1 MENLLN
7 DDIVQQLN
15 DVFANLKEP
24 VTVLFFGKQEAC
36 EHCETTEQLI
46 QEIAALSDLID
57 VQVYGLE
64 SHPDLAEKYNVDKAP
79 GLVLVAREGDELVD
93 YGLRYAGA
101 PAGHEFTSLVH
112 DLLYVSKRQTDL
124 SEETRK
130 YLRELA
136 EPVHLQVFVTPTCP
150 YCPQAVLLAHQMAME
165 SPMVQAEMVE
175 ATEFPDLSAQ
185 FHVSGVPQ
193 TTINAGAGTVVG
205 AVPEPHL
212 IIEIQKALGS

>member
-1 MENLLN
+1 MENLLS
-7 DDIVQQLN
+7 DDIIQQLN
-15 DVFANLKEP
+15 DVFVNLKHP
-24 VTVLFFGKQEAC
+24 ISILFFGKQEAC
-36 EHCETTEQLI
+36 EHCEITQQLI
-46 QEIAALSDLID
+46 QEVSALSDLID
-57 VQVYGLE
+57 VQLYGLE
-64 SHPDLAEKYNVDKAP
+64 SHPDLASKYNVDKAP
-79 GLVLVAREGDELVD
+79 GLVIVAREGDDLVD

-101 PAGHEFTSLVH
+101 PAGHEFTSLIH

-124 SEETRK
+124 NEDTRQF
-130 YLRELA
+130 LQGLA

-165 SPMVQAEMVE
+165 SSLVQAEMVE
-175 ATEFPDLSAQ
+175 ATEFPDLSVQ

-212 IIEIQKALGS
+212 VTEIQKALGI